1 MSSLTPTLPGSRLL
15 LVACAPQLQRT
26 ELRLLAETL
35 GWPTPSDAVHA
46 RERRTWGR
54 KVRWARPMRTS
65 GNLARYPLRPHNL
78 FGLEEAGMVSGLIDS
93 AQAQFF
99 GGRGASTAAGIL
111 GRAAQWAVGDSG
123 IKRERIAFSIT
134 PLGQAC
140 VRLRLECVRQ
150 LLPENWP
157 DDMDPLALL
166 AQRAPEVDLVARAL
180 DWPSVAL
187 MAQGDGVGTVRW
199 TNPSRARHLL
209 YGESEA
215 WNRLCR
221 QGWAVQTRRRADGH
235 GLNRWEPTDHGRAMT
250 RLYLLAVQLERQLA
264 EHEARAAR

>member
-1 MSSLTPTLPGSRLL
+1 
-15 LVACAPQLQRT
+15 
-26 ELRLLAETL
+26 
-35 GWPTPSDAVHA
+35 
-46 RERRTWGR
+46 
-54 KVRWARPMRTS
+54 
-65 GNLARYPLRPHNL
+65 
-78 FGLEEAGMVSGLIDS
+78 LEEAGLVEGVIDS
-93 AQAQFF
+93 AQAEFS
-99 GGRGASTAAGIL
+99 RGASDGQAL
-111 GRAAQWAVGDSG
+111 GVLARAIQWATGSPEG
-123 IKRERIAFSIT
+123 LNRGRIRFSIT

-180 DWPSVAL
+180 DWPSVSL

-199 TNPSRARHLL
+199 TNPSRTRHLL

-221 QGWAVQTRRRADGH
+221 QGWALQTRRRDDGH

-264 EHEARAAR
+264 QRESRAAR